1 MEVTEVPEYRRKLVM
16 ILHLPPFMDLTP
28 KQRAR
33 EDRFF
38 EEMARKG
45 YHTRPM
51 NGLSDDT
58 LGLYTIA

>member
-1 MEVTEVPEYRRKLVM
+1 MEVTEQKRTLVM

-38 EEMARKG
+38 EEMSRKG

-51 NGLSDDT
+51 NGLADDT
-58 LGLYTIA
+58 LGLYKID